1 MCTARER
8 ACACV
13 SCVVCVGH
21 VCHVGRSLLP
31 YGEVSFDVSHTCAR
45 SIRAGRS
52 RRLLPHMSHHM
63 SHHHTHMSHHH
74 THAAFAPAALGVC
87 CHICHIICH
96 IIIHICHI
104 IIHTQHSRRPL
115 SAFVATYVTSYVTS
129 SYTYVTSSY
138 TRSIRAGRSRRLVR
152 DLTHGRYT
160 WVSFA
165 I

>member
-115 SAFVATYVTSYVTS
+115 SAFGAGPDARQVYVGLFCHLSRS
-129 SYTYVTSSY
+129 LLPYTQVCVPY
-138 TRSIRAGRSRRLVR
+138 GE
-152 DLTHGRYT
+152 
-160 WVSFA
+160 VSFA
-165 I
+165 IFVGLF